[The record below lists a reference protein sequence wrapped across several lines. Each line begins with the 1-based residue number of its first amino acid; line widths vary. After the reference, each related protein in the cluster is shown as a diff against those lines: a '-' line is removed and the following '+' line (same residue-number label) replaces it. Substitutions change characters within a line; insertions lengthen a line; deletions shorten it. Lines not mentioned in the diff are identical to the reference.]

1 MRRLVAVLVGGV
13 VLAAAGFAA
22 ASIVHGN
29 PLVHLLQVTTGTVP
43 TGTTTGTVPT
53 STTTPT
59 VPITVTTGTTPER
72 KVTLCHLTGSKTNP
86 GVTITVDQHAVPAHM
101 AHGDHLGPCTGAE
114 QPRVKGKPQGTLTDS
129 ANAKSEHSNNG
140 GKAKGKTRSK
150 HEQTPKANG
159 KTKAKGKPTVTP
171 NGKTNPGKG
180 NGDNPGNGN
189 GKGGG
194 NPGGKGQG
202 QGQGHGHGN
211 RR

>member
-1 MRRLVAVLVGGV
+1 MRKLVAVLVGGV

-29 PLVHLLQVTTGTVP
+29 PLVHLLQETTGTVP

-72 KVTLCHLTGSKTNP
+72 KVTLCHLTGSTTNP

-101 AHGDHLGPCTGAE
+101 AHGDHLGPCTGGE
-114 QPRVKGKPQGTLTDS
+114 QPRVKGKPQGTLHDS
-129 ANAKSEHSNNG
+129 GANAKSEHSSNG
-140 GKAKGKTRSK
+140 AKGKAKGKTRSK

-180 NGDNPGNGN
+180 NGDNPGKGN

-202 QGQGHGHGN
+202 HGHGN